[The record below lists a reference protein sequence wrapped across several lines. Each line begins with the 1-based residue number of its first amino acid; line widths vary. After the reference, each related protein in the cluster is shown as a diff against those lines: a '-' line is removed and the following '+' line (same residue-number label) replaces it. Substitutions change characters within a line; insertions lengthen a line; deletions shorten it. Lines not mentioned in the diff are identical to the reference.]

1 MANAA
6 NEDLHEPFKC
16 PTILHCDN
24 QCAICLAENLVFHAR
39 TKHVEAHD
47 QFIREKVQ
55 QGDWDARLKNKSQ
68 IYSPNQHINKE
79 FKRRLNMISRLLFR
93 ESSRWGGVLI
103 NHWLTL

>member
-6 NEDLHEPFKC
+6 SEDLHEPFNC

-55 QGDWDARLKNKSQ
+55 QGD
-68 IYSPNQHINKE
+68 
-79 FKRRLNMISRLLFR
+79 
-93 ESSRWGGVLI
+93 
-103 NHWLTL
+103 